1 MATENAAGQVAEH
14 AGGAVAASPV
24 ALPHTEQVLG
34 FAVNTDT
41 ILNSWAIMAVLL
53 VGAFLL
59 ARGLTPVPTR
69 KQTVVEGVVE
79 FCQGIVRD
87 QIGPQTAKY
96 IGYIGSLFLFI
107 LASNW
112 LGMLPWK
119 AWEEFHLP
127 WWGGAHAYHAPTSD
141 INTTAGLAL
150 LSFGAYFFF
159 GIKKKGLS
167 YFKHYLQPA
176 PWLLPFVVLEDLTR
190 PLSLALRLFANVT
203 AGHVVIAVLLML
215 VPPLVPIPIMG
226 LDLFIGA
233 IQAYIFAV
241 LSASYIGAA
250 VHEAH

>member
-1 MATENAAGQVAEH
+1 MATENAAGQAAKSPIAEH
-14 AGGAVAASPV
+14 IVGNWGGYEVH
-24 ALPHTEQVLG
+24 L
-34 FAVNTDT
+34 DT
-41 ILNSWAIMAVLL
+41 ILNTWLVMGLILL
-53 VGAFLL
+53 VGFMLT
-59 ARGLTPVPTR
+59 RKLTPVPTR

-79 FCQGIVRD
+79 FSLGIVKD

-96 IGYIGSLFLFI
+96 LPYIGSLFIFI
-107 LASNW
+107 LVSNW
-112 LGMLPWK
+112 LSMLPWQ
-119 AWEEFHLP
+119 AWEGFHLP
-127 WWGGAHAYHAPTSD
+127 WVVGHGYHAPTAD

-159 GIKKKGLS
+159 GIQKKGLK
-167 YFKHYLQPA
+167 YFKHYIQPM

-215 VPPLVPIPIMG
+215 VPALVPIPIMG

-250 VHEAH
+250 VQEAH

>member
-1 MATENAAGQVAEH
+1 MATEQGAEQ
-14 AGGAVAASPV
+14 AGGISVGEHLQAHIPGLPAPFDTLNLDTVINTWFVMALLLVAAFVYSRR
-24 ALPHTEQVLG
+24 L
-34 FAVNTDT
+34 
-41 ILNSWAIMAVLL
+41 S
-53 VGAFLL
+53 
-59 ARGLTPVPTR
+59 RVPTR
-69 KQTVVEGVVE
+69 PQTMIEGIVE
-79 FCQGIVRD
+79 FSQGLVRA

-96 IGYIGSLFLFI
+96 LPFIGGLFVFI
-107 LASNW
+107 LTSNW
-112 LGMLPWK
+112 LGMLPWA
-119 AWEEFHLP
+119 AWEGFHLP
-127 WWGGAHAYHAPTSD
+127 WIVGHGYHAPTAD

-150 LSFGAYFFF
+150 LSFASYFYF
-159 GIKKKGLS
+159 GIRKKGLG

-203 AGHVVIAVLLML
+203 AGHVVIAVLLAL
-215 VPPLVPIPIMG
+215 APWFVPIPIMG